1 MILMIKLYWT
11 ESLNA
16 SSFFHS
22 QYGCFTK
29 LRICSFQNV
38 HERKYSCQV
47 LSDPWQRF
55 YDDGISRQF
64 KLLLKTALK
73 LWLFCVVI
81 KHIRNT
87 KGKTGAK
94 SDYPQP
100 NELGLQFR
108 FRTNIPVL
116 IKPRSRSSSVHVSL
130 GWIHWFT
137 YQRILLQLL
146 GQGSEILVCIKIFIS
161 LKFHVNS

>member
-38 HERKYSCQV
+38 HEMEYSCQD

-64 KLLLKTALK
+64 KLLVKATLK

-108 FRTNIPVL
+108 FRTNVPVFNKTKIPFFER
-116 IKPRSRSSSVHVSL
+116 PCMCRCD
-130 GWIHWFT
+130 G
-137 YQRILLQLL
+137 
-146 GQGSEILVCIKIFIS
+146 FIGLHINAYFYS
-161 LKFHVNS
+161 F